1 LSGLLI
7 ISLFYG
13 YEYFMSIKFNSSATN
28 VIFDYHLTSRFKF
41 VNKRIK
47 SCVIKVIKKPHLIVM
62 CIFADEE
69 EVRNLTEHIEDVAA
83 INMRFNLDW
92 KKLREIVELL
102 DEMQT
107 IIIRR

>member
-1 LSGLLI
+1 
-7 ISLFYG
+7 
-13 YEYFMSIKFNSSATN
+13 
-28 VIFDYHLTSRFKF
+28 
-41 VNKRIK
+41 
-47 SCVIKVIKKPHLIVM
+47 VIKVIKKPHLIVM
-62 CIFADEE
+62 RISADDE
-69 EVRNLTEHIEDVAA
+69 EVRNLTEHMEDVAA

>member
-1 LSGLLI
+1 
-7 ISLFYG
+7 
-13 YEYFMSIKFNSSATN
+13 
-28 VIFDYHLTSRFKF
+28 
-41 VNKRIK
+41 
-47 SCVIKVIKKPHLIVM
+47 M
-62 CIFADEE
+62 CIFADDE
-69 EVRNLTEHIEDVAA
+69 EVRSLTEHMEDVAA